1 MAPEIENMPLQ
12 DLVAPLADVFSNK
25 LVDESFRITTREMTS
40 KLISNVIKSVLPDLK
55 FDDLNKQK
63 DNSAAVAVVE
73 TSSPEIY
80 DGGENK
86 VYFKGI
92 NEGERKSEPGYTETP
107 TKDGGKLIQ
116 ANDADGRVAYK
127 IVFDKNGKV
136 VSTQKHLATEKGQE
150 SEYTTKDGKHWV
162 SKQGYKWNGTVEF
175 VNGKLIEIRDTGTK
189 TVTSSDG
196 SYTME
201 TKAGKRTTGT
211 KDGTVVE
218 TPVEEDG
225 KDVGKK
231 VVARDKWC

>member
-107 TKDGGKLIQ
+107 TK
-116 ANDADGRVAYK
+116 
-127 IVFDKNGKV
+127 
-136 VSTQKHLATEKGQE
+136 
-150 SEYTTKDGKHWV
+150 
-162 SKQGYKWNGTVEF
+162 
-175 VNGKLIEIRDTGTK
+175 
-189 TVTSSDG
+189 
-196 SYTME
+196 ME
-201 TKAGKRTTGT
+201 AS
-211 KDGTVVE
+211 
-218 TPVEEDG
+218 
-225 KDVGKK
+225 
-231 VVARDKWC
+231 